1 MKEFDKLVDIISQL
15 REECPWD
22 KEQTHESLS
31 KHLIEEAYELLDS
44 LAKLNNNNQESYRNL
59 SSELGDLLL
68 QILLHSKIA
77 SENGYFSI
85 VEVVDS
91 LNEKLIKRH
100 PHVFGD
106 VSLDSAKEV
115 EKQWEKIKQE
125 DKQSIFD
132 DINKN
137 LPAITTAFK
146 AQRKAESLN
155 LSYKNYEEALED
167 LISEIEELKEA
178 SSNDEKK
185 YELGDV
191 LFSLVNVSRYIEA
204 DPEIQLKKSTERFIN
219 RAKYVESNKDDNF
232 IAIVISPFIFILPV
246 IKADIEL
253 IFLFNCLFIP
263 ASWIS
268 YSKSE
273 TALKPLNMIVA
284 LYLEQSVVVIVEND
298 KIFNLCG
305 LNFKS
310 LKSDFFI
317 ISTLSSAEKR

>member
-1 MKEFDKLVDIISQL
+1 MKEFDELVNVISKL

-44 LAKLNNNNQESYRNL
+44 LAKLNDTDESFQNL
-59 SSELGDLLL
+59 ESELGDLLL

-85 VEVVDS
+85 VDVVDS
-91 LNEKLIKRH
+91 LNKKLVKRH

-106 VSLDSAKEV
+106 VKLDTPKEV
-115 EKQWEKIKQE
+115 QKQWEKIKQE
-125 DKQSIFD
+125 DKNSIFD

-146 AQRKAESLN
+146 VQRKAESIN

-167 LISEIEELKEA
+167 LISEIDELKHA
-178 SSNDEKK
+178 LSQDEKK

-191 LFSLVNVSRYIEA
+191 LFSLINVSRYIEA

-219 RAKYVESNKDDNF
+219 RAKYVESKINDN
-232 IAIVISPFIFILPV
+232 S
-246 IKADIEL
+246 DIE
-253 IFLFNCLFIP
+253 
-263 ASWIS
+263 
-268 YSKSE
+268 
-273 TALKPLNMIVA
+273 
-284 LYLEQSVVVIVEND
+284 
-298 KIFNLCG
+298 
-305 LNFKS
+305 
-310 LKSDFFI
+310 
-317 ISTLSSAEKR
+317 TLWNEAKKAEIE

>member
-1 MKEFDKLVDIISQL
+1 MKEFDELIDIISKL
-15 REECPWD
+15 REDCPWD

-44 LAKLNNNNQESYRNL
+44 LAKLNGEDESFKNL
-59 SSELGDLLL
+59 ESELGDLLL

-85 VEVVDS
+85 VGVIDS
-91 LNEKLIKRH
+91 LNKKLIKRH

-106 VSLDSAKEV
+106 VKLESPKEV

-125 DKQSIFD
+125 DKNSIFD

-146 AQRKAESLN
+146 AQRKAESIN

-167 LISEIEELKEA
+167 LISEIDELKHA
-178 SSNDEKK
+178 LTQDEKK

-191 LFSLVNVSRYIEA
+191 LFSLINVSRYIEA

-219 RAKYVESNKDDNF
+219 RAKYVESRKNDN
-232 IAIVISPFIFILPV
+232 S
-246 IKADIEL
+246 DIE
-253 IFLFNCLFIP
+253 
-263 ASWIS
+263 
-268 YSKSE
+268 
-273 TALKPLNMIVA
+273 
-284 LYLEQSVVVIVEND
+284 
-298 KIFNLCG
+298 
-305 LNFKS
+305 
-310 LKSDFFI
+310 
-317 ISTLSSAEKR
+317 TLWNEAKKAEIE

>member
-1 MKEFDKLVDIISQL
+1 MKEFDELVNVISKL

-44 LAKLNNNNQESYRNL
+44 LAKLNDTDESFQNL
-59 SSELGDLLL
+59 ESELGDLLL

-85 VEVVDS
+85 VDVVDS
-91 LNEKLIKRH
+91 LNKKLVKRH

-106 VSLDSAKEV
+106 VKLDTPKEV
-115 EKQWEKIKQE
+115 QKQWEKIKQE
-125 DKQSIFD
+125 DKNSIFD

-146 AQRKAESLN
+146 VQRKAESIN

-167 LISEIEELKEA
+167 LISEIDELKHA
-178 SSNDEKK
+178 LSQDEKK

-191 LFSLVNVSRYIEA
+191 LFSLINVSRYIEA

-219 RAKYVESNKDDNF
+219 RAKYVESRKNDN
-232 IAIVISPFIFILPV
+232 S
-246 IKADIEL
+246 DIE
-253 IFLFNCLFIP
+253 
-263 ASWIS
+263 
-268 YSKSE
+268 
-273 TALKPLNMIVA
+273 
-284 LYLEQSVVVIVEND
+284 
-298 KIFNLCG
+298 
-305 LNFKS
+305 
-310 LKSDFFI
+310 
-317 ISTLSSAEKR
+317 TLWNEAKKAEIE